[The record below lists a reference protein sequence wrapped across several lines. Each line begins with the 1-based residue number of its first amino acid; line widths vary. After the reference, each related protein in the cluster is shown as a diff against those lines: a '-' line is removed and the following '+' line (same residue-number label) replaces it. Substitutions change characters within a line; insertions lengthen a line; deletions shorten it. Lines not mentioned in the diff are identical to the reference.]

1 MNKASRK
8 DHMPLTCTALP
19 LLLLFCGLFMGGCGR
34 EVCDFCGEN
43 KFCKE
48 FDILGVTRFI
58 CQDCLNNPAIAVS
71 GNMVRT
77 YSEMYENGTL
87 EYPEGSPLR
96 PDSGTPTPTAEASA
110 ALPTLIPD
118 IHVSNPEDPTPASG
132 DTTPA
137 AATPTSAPASDALNG
152 QALIDRIN
160 ESLAADNMVLL
171 AKNESAQEYKLYSG
185 ETDLHISFKPTAG
198 TNGKSDSLVIEL
210 GENASSSDYVK
221 AVIRSILVYAGSKD
235 YDGLG
240 HDIYNQVIQNGEF
253 RYEGVLYRSAV
264 HTADEIE
271 KGAAVSDFSITP

>member
-1 MNKASRK
+1 MLPFFLLCAFF
-8 DHMPLTCTALP
+8 LTA
-19 LLLLFCGLFMGGCGR
+19 CGR
-34 EVCDFCGEN
+34 EICDFCGEN

-48 FDILGVTRFI
+48 FDILGKTRFI
-58 CQDCLNNPAIAVS
+58 CQDCLNDPRIAIS

-96 PDSGTPTPTAEASA
+96 PDSGTPTPAAEAA
-110 ALPTLIPD
+110 PALPTLTPD
-118 IHVSNPEDPTPASG
+118 IHINNPEAPTPSPDAGAPDAAS
-132 DTTPA
+132 P
-137 AATPTSAPASDALNG
+137 TPTTAPDSGSLNG
-152 QALIDRIN
+152 QALIDRLN
-160 ESLAADNMVLL
+160 ESLAADNCVLL
-171 AKNESAQEYKLYSG
+171 AKNDDAKEYKLYSG
-185 ETDLHISFKPTAG
+185 NTDLNITFRPTAG
-198 TNGKSDSLVIEL
+198 ADGKSDSLVIGL

-221 AVIRSILVYAGSKD
+221 AVIRSILVYAKSSD

-253 RYEGVLYRSAV
+253 RYDGVLYRSAV

>member
-1 MNKASRK
+1 MRANLRK
-8 DHMPLTCTALP
+8 DHTASGHAALP
-19 LLLLFCGLFMGGCGR
+19 LLLLFCCLFLGGCGR
-34 EVCDFCGEN
+34 EVCDFCGET

-58 CQDCLNNPAIAVS
+58 CQDCLNNPSIAIS

-96 PDSGTPTPTAEASA
+96 PDSGTPTPAEETPSA
-110 ALPTLIPD
+110 RPTLIPD
-118 IHVSNPEDPTPASG
+118 IHVSNPEEP
-132 DTTPA
+132 
-137 AATPTSAPASDALNG
+137 TPTSGDAPAAVTPTEAAASAALNG

-171 AKNESAQEYKLYSG
+171 AKNEAAKEYKLYSG
-185 ETDLHISFKPTAG
+185 DNDLNITFKPAAG
-198 TNGKSDSLVIEL
+198 AEGKNDSLVIEL

>member
-1 MNKASRK
+1 M
-8 DHMPLTCTALP
+8 LP
-19 LLLLFCGLFMGGCGR
+19 FFLLCAFLLCACGR

-43 KFCKE
+43 RFCKE
-48 FDILGVTRFI
+48 FDILGKTRFI
-58 CQDCLNNPAIAVS
+58 CRECLNNPKIAVS

-96 PDSGTPTPTAEASA
+96 PDSGTPTPEAAEPT
-110 ALPTLIPD
+110 ALPTLTPD
-118 IHVSNPEDPTPASG
+118 IHIVNPEQPTPASAG
-132 DTTPA
+132 DDGA
-137 AATPTSAPASDALNG
+137 AATPTPASAPASDKLNG
-152 QALIDRIN
+152 QSLIDRLN
-160 ESLAADNMVLL
+160 ESLAADNMVLQP
-171 AKNESAQEYKLYSG
+171 KNVDGKEYKLFSG
-185 ETDLHISFKPTAG
+185 NNDLHISFTPSAG
-198 TNGKSDSLVIEL
+198 TDGKNDSLVIGL

-253 RYEGVLYRSAV
+253 RYEGVLYRSTI

-271 KGAAVSDFSITP
+271 KGSSISDFSIIP